1 MRADVEETTRD
12 TNVPVTV
19 SVGVVAH
26 RGPGATPDELI
37 ALADRAAY
45 RAKWSGRN
53 AVAVP
58 PPADPVDEAE
68 RLLAD
73 AVHDD

>member
-1 MRADVEETTRD
+1 VRALVEESTRGSD
-12 TNVPVTV
+12 APVTV

-26 RGPGATPDELI
+26 EGTGTTPDELI

-58 PPADPVDEAE
+58 PEGDPVGEAE
-68 RLLAD
+68 RLLAG
-73 AVHDD
+73 